1 MADGEWIMHGCSAV
15 NSWDEPQEES
25 CPKIM
30 DQIRK
35 HFPTAA
41 EAAVRKAIFIRK

>member
-15 NSWDEPQEES
+15 NSCDEPPEES
-25 CPKIM
+25 CRKIR

-35 HFPTAA
+35 HFPTAD
-41 EAAVRKAIFIRK
+41 EAAVRKVIGIRK